1 MHQSSSGDER
11 LVVKAGGLTLLILAL
26 FALMF
31 FLPAGTWKYWEAWV
45 YMFLIFS
52 WMMAVLGYL
61 VKKDTGLLHHR
72 LQYKERRT
80 EQRAIFRFIHPV
92 FFIMYLLPGFDKR
105 FGWSDLPLGV
115 VVISDLLVLIGYG
128 VFFLVIKENSYA
140 SRIIEVQADQQ
151 VISSGPYAIVRHPM
165 YFGMLVLFLFTP
177 LALGSWVAVIPALFL
192 IPFMIFRIKD
202 EETSLQNHLAGY
214 QEYMQRVKYRLV
226 PGIW

>member
-1 MHQSSSGDER
+1 MQQSSSGDGR
-11 LVVKAGGLTLLILAL
+11 LVVKAVGLTFLTLTL

-45 YMFLIFS
+45 YMLLIFF

-61 VKKDTGLLHHR
+61 MRTDTGLLQRR

-80 EQRAIFRFIHPV
+80 EQRVIFRFIYPV
-92 FFIMYLLPGFDKR
+92 FFVMYLLPGFDKR

-115 VVISDLLVLIGYG
+115 VIISDLLVLIGYG